1 MAMEKRHDPSV
12 NVWSDGDSDGELN
25 NTKFSPGSSPSA
37 QDVESVFVYN
47 DLRKG
52 GPQGN
57 LWSKRTTTAPNQ
69 PAQTSTNT
77 GNDSVQQH
85 EGGATASTDVNPPP
99 GPMDGPK
106 CSGIRRGCS
115 TILGPQVKRYDGWK
129 FQCGGNDENHV
140 FCEAC
145 AYNDVE
151 CPFCGADVE
160 PGGRS
165 PNEIY

>member
-1 MAMEKRHDPSV
+1 MMLLLIFFIPE
-12 NVWSDGDSDGELN
+12 
-25 NTKFSPGSSPSA
+25 SA
-37 QDVESVFVYN
+37 YYCVTIINACYFTQ
-47 DLRKG
+47 
-52 GPQGN
+52 
-57 LWSKRTTTAPNQ
+57 
-69 PAQTSTNT
+69 
-77 GNDSVQQH
+77 
-85 EGGATASTDVNPPP
+85 
-99 GPMDGPK
+99 K